1 MTSTESTHDRL
12 LVRATRRL
20 TVEVFDGADLKSA
33 GWPSIAAGADLKMH
47 VFQSAE
53 FLDVWMATI
62 GKARAVQCFLIVV
75 RDRHRRPVLYLPLT
89 IETKFNIRF
98 LRFIDG
104 GVVDFNGPILVA
116 GQELSRD
123 EFRDVWADIL
133 FLLPEFDLI
142 DLQKITGHVSNVR
155 NPLTYLECSNY
166 RSSGHAIHWSSQ
178 CDEPDRSR
186 SKIRMRKKLRRQQQR
201 LDEIGTTELVISP
214 AASRA
219 SEIMDALI
227 DLKRRQYLRTTG
239 SDFFA
244 KPGVQDFYRAM
255 AMPDRLGRVSH
266 LSALICG
273 GKILAA
279 HLGFIGRGR
288 FYYVLPAFDTE
299 YRSFATGLLLLDHLV
314 ESSRGEFATF
324 DLGEGDSSY
333 KEKWAT
339 HELPL
344 WSCEQAKSAAG
355 MLYRPLR
362 RVRQFVD
369 GGHFTELYGMSR
381 TVKTVK
387 QHAV

>member
-1 MTSTESTHDRL
+1 
-12 LVRATRRL
+12 
-20 TVEVFDGADLKSA
+20 
-33 GWPSIAAGADLKMH
+33 
-47 VFQSAE
+47 
-53 FLDVWMATI
+53 
-62 GKARAVQCFLIVV
+62 
-75 RDRHRRPVLYLPLT
+75 
-89 IETKFNIRF
+89 
-98 LRFIDG
+98 
-104 GVVDFNGPILVA
+104 
-116 GQELSRD
+116 
-123 EFRDVWADIL
+123 
-133 FLLPEFDLI
+133 
-142 DLQKITGHVSNVR
+142 
-155 NPLTYLECSNY
+155 
-166 RSSGHAIHWSSQ
+166 
-178 CDEPDRSR
+178 
-186 SKIRMRKKLRRQQQR
+186 
-201 LDEIGTTELVISP
+201 VISP

-239 SDFFA
+239 SDFVA